1 MKKKIQL
8 LDCTLRDGAY
18 IVDSHFGAASI
29 RGIIGRMRDANID
42 IIELG
47 WLKDSAYTEGT
58 TFYHQPSDVM
68 PYLPSGDSRC
78 TYAVMIDWDRY
89 DAASMPEYD
98 GRSVDA
104 VRVVF
109 PRGKFREGIAAGR
122 IIREKGYQ
130 VYFQA
135 ADTLGYT
142 DQELAG
148 LADEV
153 SSVHPV
159 SLSIVDTFGA
169 MYGEDLQRIAEVLDR
184 HLDPDIKLGFHSHN
198 NQQLSFS
205 LSMQFVNMFQERER
219 GIIVDASLCGMGRG
233 AGNAPTELAASFLNR
248 KCMGNYDMDV
258 ILDAIDTYMGYF
270 KTHYEWGYST
280 PYLIAGMY
288 CAHVNNI
295 AYLQD
300 SHRADARDMRSI
312 IESLPEADR
321 KKYDYALL
329 EEKYLEYHDR
339 YVRDEESLKTLG
351 ISMEGRPVLLLM
363 PGRSL
368 LDRKEKIQE
377 YIRKH
382 HPAVIGVN
390 AVFEEYTY
398 DYIFFSSPVRYCYA
412 KEAYPQK
419 FCSCPKIVPSNITT
433 EPQEDEILV
442 NYHQLIKRGWEHFD
456 NAGIMCLRLLNRL
469 RAEEVVLAGFDGF
482 ADAHSESYADESLP
496 RISPGK
502 KWEALNEEIRGIF
515 LDFKQ
520 STEGEMHISF
530 LTDSRYMDECD
541 RVMEF

>member
-18 IVDSHFGAASI
+18 IVDSHFGEASI
-29 RGIIGRMRDANID
+29 RGIISRMREANVD

-47 WLKDSAYTEGT
+47 WLKDSAYIEGT
-58 TFYHQPSDVM
+58 TFYHEPSDVM
-68 PYLPSGDSRC
+68 PYLPVREKHC

-89 DAASMPEYD
+89 DAVSMPEYD
-98 GRSVDA
+98 GRSIEA

-109 PRGKFREGIAAGR
+109 PRGKFREGIAVGR
-122 IIREKGYQ
+122 IIKEKGYQ

-142 DQELAG
+142 EQELME
-148 LADEV
+148 LAYEV

-169 MYGEDLQRIAEVLDR
+169 MYEEDLKRIAAVLDR
-184 HLDPDIKLGFHSHN
+184 YMDSDIKLGFHSHN

-205 LSMQFVNMFQERER
+205 LSMQFVKLFRESERE
-219 GIIVDASLCGMGRG
+219 IIVDASLCGMGRG
-233 AGNAPTELAASFLNR
+233 AGNAPTELVSSFLNR
-248 KCMGNYDMDV
+248 RCMGNYDLDI

-270 KTHYEWGYST
+270 KEHYEWGYST

-300 SHRADARDMRSI
+300 SHRADAKDMRNI

-321 KKYDYALL
+321 KKYDYDLL
-329 EEKYLEYHDR
+329 EEKYLEYRDQ
-339 YVRDEESLKTLG
+339 YVYDEDSLKIL
-351 ISMEGRPVLLLM
+351 SMKLAGRPLLLLM
-363 PGRSL
+363 PGRSIL
-368 LDRKEKIQE
+368 NQKDQIHDFIKKF
-377 YIRKH
+377 

-390 AVFEEYTY
+390 AVCEEYDY
-398 DYIFFSSPVRYCYA
+398 DYLFFSSCVRYSYA

-419 FCSCPKIVPSNITT
+419 YSLCPKIIPSNITT
-433 EPQEDEILV
+433 KPQEDEILV

-469 RAEEVVLAGFDGF
+469 KVKEVALAGFDGF

-496 RISPGK
+496 RINPGK
-502 KWEALNEEIRGIF
+502 KWEALNEEIRDIF
-515 LDFKQ
+515 LDFRQ
-520 STEGEMHISF
+520 AAQGEMHISF
-530 LTDSRYMDECD
+530 LTKSRYDTM
-541 RVMEF
+541 

>member
-18 IVDSHFGAASI
+18 IVDSHFGEASI
-29 RGIIGRMRDANID
+29 RGIISRMREANVD
-42 IIELG
+42 IIEPG
-47 WLKDSAYTEGT
+47 WLKDSAYIEGT
-58 TFYHQPSDVM
+58 TFYHEPSDVM
-68 PYLPSGDSRC
+68 PYLPAGEKHC

-89 DAASMPEYD
+89 DAVSMPEYD
-98 GRSVDA
+98 GRSIEA

-109 PRGKFREGIAAGR
+109 PRGKFREGIAVGR
-122 IIREKGYQ
+122 IIKEKGYQ

-142 DQELAG
+142 EQELME
-148 LADEV
+148 LAYEV

-169 MYGEDLQRIAEVLDR
+169 MYEEDLKRIAAVLDR
-184 HLDPDIKLGFHSHN
+184 HMDSDIKLGFHSHN

-205 LSMQFVNMFQERER
+205 LSMQFVKLFRESERE
-219 GIIVDASLCGMGRG
+219 IIVDASLCGMGRG
-233 AGNAPTELAASFLNR
+233 AGNAPTELVSSFLNR
-248 KCMGNYDMDV
+248 RCMGNYDLDI

-270 KTHYEWGYST
+270 KEHYEWGYST

-300 SHRADARDMRSI
+300 SHRADAKDMRNI

-321 KKYDYALL
+321 KKYDYDLL
-329 EEKYLEYHDR
+329 EEKYLEYRDQ
-339 YVRDEESLKTLG
+339 YVYDEDSLKIL
-351 ISMEGRPVLLLM
+351 SMKLAGRPLLLLM
-363 PGRSL
+363 PGRSIL
-368 LDRKEKIQE
+368 NQKDQIHDFIKKF
-377 YIRKH
+377 

-390 AVFEEYTY
+390 AVCEEYDY
-398 DYIFFSSPVRYCYA
+398 DYLFFSSCVRYSYA

-419 FCSCPKIVPSNITT
+419 YSLCPKIIPSNITT
-433 EPQEDEILV
+433 KPQEDEILV

-469 RAEEVVLAGFDGF
+469 KVKEVALAGFDGF

-496 RISPGK
+496 RINPGK
-502 KWEALNEEIRGIF
+502 KWEALNEEIRDIF
-515 LDFKQ
+515 LDFRQ
-520 STEGEMHISF
+520 AAQGEMHISF
-530 LTDSRYMDECD
+530 LTKSRYDTM
-541 RVMEF
+541 

>member
-8 LDCTLRDGAY
+8 LDCTMRDGAY
-18 IVDSHFGAASI
+18 IVDSHFGEASI
-29 RGIIGRMRDANID
+29 RGIISRMREANVD

-47 WLKDSAYTEGT
+47 WLKDSAYIEGT
-58 TFYHQPSDVM
+58 TFYHEPSDVM
-68 PYLPSGDSRC
+68 PYLPVGEKHC

-89 DAASMPEYD
+89 DAVSMPEYD
-98 GRSVDA
+98 GRSIEA

-109 PRGKFREGIAAGR
+109 PRGKFREGIAVGR
-122 IIREKGYQ
+122 IIKEKGYQ

-142 DQELAG
+142 EQELME
-148 LADEV
+148 LAYEV

-169 MYGEDLQRIAEVLDR
+169 MYEEDLKRIAAVLDR
-184 HLDPDIKLGFHSHN
+184 HMDSDIKLGFHSHN

-205 LSMQFVNMFQERER
+205 LSMQFVKLFRESERE
-219 GIIVDASLCGMGRG
+219 IIVDASLCGMGRG
-233 AGNAPTELAASFLNR
+233 AGNAPTELVSSFLNR
-248 KCMGNYDMDV
+248 RCMGNYDLDI

-270 KTHYEWGYST
+270 KEHYEWGYST
-280 PYLIAGMY
+280 RYLIAGMY

-300 SHRADARDMRSI
+300 SHRTDAKDMRNI

-321 KKYDYALL
+321 KKYDYDLL
-329 EEKYLEYHDR
+329 EEKYLEYRDQ
-339 YVRDEESLKTLG
+339 YVYDEDSLKIL
-351 ISMEGRPVLLLM
+351 SMKLAGRPLLLLM
-363 PGRSL
+363 PGRSIL
-368 LDRKEKIQE
+368 NQKDQIHDFIKKI
-377 YIRKH
+377 

-390 AVFEEYTY
+390 AVCEEYDY
-398 DYIFFSSPVRYCYA
+398 DYLFFSSCVRYSYA

-419 FCSCPKIVPSNITT
+419 YSLCPKIIPSNITT
-433 EPQEDEILV
+433 KPQEDEILV

-469 RAEEVVLAGFDGF
+469 KVKEVALAGFDGF

-496 RISPGK
+496 RINPGK
-502 KWEALNEEIRGIF
+502 KWEALNEEIRDIF
-515 LDFKQ
+515 LDFRQ
-520 STEGEMHISF
+520 AAQGEMHISF
-530 LTDSRYMDECD
+530 LTKSRYDTM
-541 RVMEF
+541 

>member
-18 IVDSHFGAASI
+18 IVDSHFGEASI
-29 RGIIGRMRDANID
+29 RGIISRMREANVD

-47 WLKDSAYTEGT
+47 WLKDSAYIEGT
-58 TFYHQPSDVM
+58 TFYHEPSDVM
-68 PYLPSGDSRC
+68 PYLPVGEKHC

-89 DAASMPEYD
+89 DAVSMPEYD
-98 GRSVDA
+98 GRSIEA

-109 PRGKFREGIAAGR
+109 PRGKFREGIAVGR
-122 IIREKGYQ
+122 IIKEKGYQ

-142 DQELAG
+142 EQELME
-148 LADEV
+148 LAYEV

-169 MYGEDLQRIAEVLDR
+169 MYEEDLKRIAAVLDR
-184 HLDPDIKLGFHSHN
+184 YMDSDIKLGFHSHN

-205 LSMQFVNMFQERER
+205 LSMQFVKLFQESERE
-219 GIIVDASLCGMGRG
+219 IIVDASLCGMGRG
-233 AGNAPTELAASFLNR
+233 AGNAPTELVSSFLNR
-248 KCMGNYDMDV
+248 RCMGNYDLDI

-270 KTHYEWGYST
+270 KEHYEWGYST

-300 SHRADARDMRSI
+300 SHRTDAKDMRNI

-321 KKYDYALL
+321 KKYDYDLL
-329 EEKYLEYHDR
+329 EEKYLEYRDQ
-339 YVRDEESLKTLG
+339 YVYDEDSLKIL
-351 ISMEGRPVLLLM
+351 SMKLAGRPLLLLM
-363 PGRSL
+363 PGRSIL
-368 LDRKEKIQE
+368 NQKDQIHDFIKKI
-377 YIRKH
+377 

-390 AVFEEYTY
+390 AVCEEYDY
-398 DYIFFSSPVRYCYA
+398 DYLFFSSCVRYSYA

-419 FCSCPKIVPSNITT
+419 YSLCPKIIPSNITT
-433 EPQEDEILV
+433 KPQEDEILV

-469 RAEEVVLAGFDGF
+469 KVKEVALAGFDGF

-496 RISPGK
+496 RINPGK
-502 KWEALNEEIRGIF
+502 KWEALNEEIRDIF
-515 LDFKQ
+515 LDFRQ
-520 STEGEMHISF
+520 AAQGEMHISF
-530 LTDSRYMDECD
+530 LTKSRYDTM
-541 RVMEF
+541 

>member
-18 IVDSHFGAASI
+18 IVDSHFGEASI
-29 RGIIGRMRDANID
+29 RGIISRMREANVD

-47 WLKDSAYTEGT
+47 WLKDSAYIEGT
-58 TFYHQPSDVM
+58 TFYHEPSDVM
-68 PYLPSGDSRC
+68 PYLPVGEKHC

-89 DAASMPEYD
+89 DAVSMPEYD
-98 GRSVDA
+98 GRSIEA

-109 PRGKFREGIAAGR
+109 PRGKFREGIAVGR
-122 IIREKGYQ
+122 IIKEKGYQ

-142 DQELAG
+142 EQELME
-148 LADEV
+148 LAYEV

-169 MYGEDLQRIAEVLDR
+169 MYEEDLKRIAAVLDR
-184 HLDPDIKLGFHSHN
+184 HLDSDIKLGFHSHN

-205 LSMQFVNMFQERER
+205 LSMQFVKLFRESERE
-219 GIIVDASLCGMGRG
+219 IIVDASLCGMGRG
-233 AGNAPTELAASFLNR
+233 AGNAPTELVSSFLNR
-248 KCMGNYDMDV
+248 RCMGNYDLDI

-270 KTHYEWGYST
+270 KEHYEWGYST

-300 SHRADARDMRSI
+300 SHRADAKDMRNI

-321 KKYDYALL
+321 KKYDYDLL
-329 EEKYLEYHDR
+329 EEKYLEYRDQ
-339 YVRDEESLKTLG
+339 YVYDEDSLKIL
-351 ISMEGRPVLLLM
+351 SMKLAGRPLLLLM
-363 PGRSL
+363 PGRSIL
-368 LDRKEKIQE
+368 NQKDQIHDFIKKF
-377 YIRKH
+377 

-390 AVFEEYTY
+390 AVCEEYDY
-398 DYIFFSSPVRYCYA
+398 DYLFFSSCVRYSYA

-419 FCSCPKIVPSNITT
+419 YSLCPKIIPSNITT
-433 EPQEDEILV
+433 KPQEDEILV

-469 RAEEVVLAGFDGF
+469 KVKEVALAGFDGF

-496 RISPGK
+496 RINPGK
-502 KWEALNEEIRGIF
+502 KWEALNEEIRDIF
-515 LDFKQ
+515 LDFRQ
-520 STEGEMHISF
+520 AAQGEMHISF
-530 LTDSRYMDECD
+530 LTKSRYDTM
-541 RVMEF
+541 

>member
-18 IVDSHFGAASI
+18 IVDSHFGEASI
-29 RGIIGRMRDANID
+29 RGIISRMREANVD

-47 WLKDSAYTEGT
+47 WLKDSAYIEGT
-58 TFYHQPSDVM
+58 TFYHEPSDVM
-68 PYLPSGDSRC
+68 PYLPVGEKHC

-89 DAASMPEYD
+89 DAVSMPEYD
-98 GRSVDA
+98 GRSIEA

-109 PRGKFREGIAAGR
+109 PRGKFREGIAVGR
-122 IIREKGYQ
+122 IIKEKGYQ

-142 DQELAG
+142 EQELMK
-148 LADEV
+148 LAYEV

-169 MYGEDLQRIAEVLDR
+169 MYEEDLKRIAAVLDKYM
-184 HLDPDIKLGFHSHN
+184 DSDIKLGFHSHN

-205 LSMQFVNMFQERER
+205 LSMQFVKLFRESERE
-219 GIIVDASLCGMGRG
+219 IIVDASLCGMGRG
-233 AGNAPTELAASFLNR
+233 AGNAPTELVSSFLNR
-248 KCMGNYDMDV
+248 RCMGNYDLDI

-270 KTHYEWGYST
+270 KEHYEWGYST

-300 SHRADARDMRSI
+300 SHRADAKDMRNI

-321 KKYDYALL
+321 KKYDYDLL
-329 EEKYLEYHDR
+329 EEKYLEYRDQ
-339 YVRDEESLKTLG
+339 YVYDEDSLKIL
-351 ISMEGRPVLLLM
+351 SMKLAGRPLLLLM
-363 PGRSL
+363 PGRSIL
-368 LDRKEKIQE
+368 NQKDQIHDFIKKF
-377 YIRKH
+377 

-390 AVFEEYTY
+390 AVCEEYDY
-398 DYIFFSSPVRYCYA
+398 DYLFFSSCVRYSYA

-419 FCSCPKIVPSNITT
+419 YSLCPKIIPSNITT
-433 EPQEDEILV
+433 KPQEDEILV

-469 RAEEVVLAGFDGF
+469 KVKEVALAGFDGF

-496 RISPGK
+496 RINPGK
-502 KWEALNEEIRGIF
+502 KWEALNEEIRDIF
-515 LDFKQ
+515 LDFRQ
-520 STEGEMHISF
+520 AAQGEMHISF
-530 LTDSRYMDECD
+530 LTKSRYDTM
-541 RVMEF
+541 

>member
-18 IVDSHFGAASI
+18 IVDSHFGEASI
-29 RGIIGRMRDANID
+29 RGIISRMREANVD

-47 WLKDSAYTEGT
+47 WLKDSAYIEGT
-58 TFYHQPSDVM
+58 TFYHEPSDVM
-68 PYLPSGDSRC
+68 PYLPAGEKRC

-89 DAASMPEYD
+89 DAVSMPEYD
-98 GRSVDA
+98 GRSIEA

-109 PRGKFREGIAAGR
+109 PRGKFREGIAVGR
-122 IIREKGYQ
+122 IIKEKGYQ

-142 DQELAG
+142 EQELME
-148 LADEV
+148 LAYEV

-169 MYGEDLQRIAEVLDR
+169 MYEEDLKRIAAVLDR
-184 HLDPDIKLGFHSHN
+184 HMDSDIKLGFHSHN

-205 LSMQFVNMFQERER
+205 LSMQFVKLFRESERE
-219 GIIVDASLCGMGRG
+219 IIVDASLCGMGRG
-233 AGNAPTELAASFLNR
+233 AGNAPTELVSSFLNR
-248 KCMGNYDMDV
+248 RCMGNYDLDI

-270 KTHYEWGYST
+270 KEHYEWGYST

-300 SHRADARDMRSI
+300 SHRADAKDMRNI

-321 KKYDYALL
+321 KKYDYDLL
-329 EEKYLEYHDR
+329 EEKYLEYRDQ
-339 YVRDEESLKTLG
+339 YVYDEDSLKIL
-351 ISMEGRPVLLLM
+351 SMKLAGRPLLLLM
-363 PGRSL
+363 PGRSIL
-368 LDRKEKIQE
+368 NQKDQIHDFIKKF
-377 YIRKH
+377 

-390 AVFEEYTY
+390 AVCEEYDY
-398 DYIFFSSPVRYCYA
+398 DYLFFSSCVRYSYA

-419 FCSCPKIVPSNITT
+419 YSLCPKIIPSNITT
-433 EPQEDEILV
+433 KPQEDEILV

-469 RAEEVVLAGFDGF
+469 KVKEVALAGFDGF

-496 RISPGK
+496 RINPGK
-502 KWEALNEEIRGIF
+502 KWEALNEEIRDIF
-515 LDFKQ
+515 LDFRQ
-520 STEGEMHISF
+520 AAQGEMHISF
-530 LTDSRYMDECD
+530 LTKSRYDTM
-541 RVMEF
+541 